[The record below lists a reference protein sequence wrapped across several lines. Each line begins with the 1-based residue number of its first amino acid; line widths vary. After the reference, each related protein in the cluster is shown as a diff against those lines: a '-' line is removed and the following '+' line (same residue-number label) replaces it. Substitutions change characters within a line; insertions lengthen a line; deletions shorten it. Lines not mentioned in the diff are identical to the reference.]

1 MPLKGYPYVVP
12 HLKALISG
20 KKIWNGQR
28 CGSTLSLLNPLLKIS
43 ILLHKMASVRFDL
56 TETVHNVNYVDLNKI
71 NYQM

>member
-56 TETVHNVNYVDLNKI
+56 TETV
-71 NYQM
+71 YQYLVRQLDAQP